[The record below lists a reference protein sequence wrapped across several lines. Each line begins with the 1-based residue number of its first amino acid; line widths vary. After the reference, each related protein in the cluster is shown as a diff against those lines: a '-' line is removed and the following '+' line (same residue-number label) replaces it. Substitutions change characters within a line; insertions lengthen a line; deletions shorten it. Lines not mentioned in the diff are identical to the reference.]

1 MSYEVKDI
9 KREDNAQCHH
19 KDSVKVLIVDMGGDI
34 ASDKAADDGG
44 YNHKG
49 QNGQVYIGK
58 VIGESHGNDVAC
70 LGTKDDTQRGK
81 DGWFTCKGQQ
91 DNQERSVKEAA
102 ADA

>member
-19 KDSVKVLIVDMGGDI
+19 KDSVEVFIVNMGGDI
-34 ASDKAADDGG
+34 ASNKAADDGG

-49 QNGQVYIGK
+49 QNGQVNVGK

-70 LGTKDDTQRGK
+70 LGTKDDAQRGK
-81 DGWFTCKGQQ
+81 DGRLACKRQQ
-91 DNQERSVKEAA
+91 DNQEWSVKEAA